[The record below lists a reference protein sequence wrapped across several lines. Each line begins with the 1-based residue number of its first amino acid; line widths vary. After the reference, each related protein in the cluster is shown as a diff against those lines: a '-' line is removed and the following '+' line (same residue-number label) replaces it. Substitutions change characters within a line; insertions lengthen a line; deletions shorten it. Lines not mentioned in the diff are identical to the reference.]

1 MPFEIAMPQLGL
13 TMETGKIVSWAVKPG
28 DAVSPGQDICE
39 VETDK
44 AVVAVQAVEGGKV
57 GKILTPVGTEAPVG
71 ATICVLLGENE
82 TLADMPAAQE
92 KPLESVSPSAPV
104 EQQAAAAPQAV
115 LQADHGG
122 VLSAT
127 WKARSLAK
135 QQGVDLHQ
143 VEGSGPGGRIQAAD
157 VEKAAGGALLAAP
170 ATEIKIS
177 PVAARLAEKLG
188 LPLAGIMGSGANG
201 QIMQEDV
208 LAAAS
213 AIIRGQ
219 KAAAPQRSQ
228 PRVKE
233 IIPLKGVRGITSQ
246 RMAESVHTTARV
258 TLFREVDASALVD
271 LRQRYKERGEQVSY
285 NDILM
290 RICASAL
297 VEHPAAN
304 ARMLNGQ
311 IELLEGASIGLAVD
325 TDRGLMVP
333 VVHNADQ
340 LTIAQIAA
348 ATQRLVQAARSGRI
362 SPDDL
367 SGGTFTITN
376 LGGLGV
382 EGFTPVINLPESCI
396 LGVGKIVRKP
406 VVIDE
411 YDSIGVRPCLTL
423 SLVFDHRVLDGAS
436 AARFLD
442 CVAQM
447 AESPVLMLTASHS

>member
-13 TMETGKIVSWAVKPG
+13 TMETGKIVSWAVQPG
-28 DAVSPGQDICE
+28 DAVSPGQEICE

-44 AVVAVQAVEGGKV
+44 AVVGIEANQGGKV
-57 GKILTPVGTEAPVG
+57 GKIVVPVGAEAPVG

-82 TLADMPAAQE
+82 TLVEPPDT
-92 KPLESVSPSAPV
+92 PLKQAESSPAPV
-104 EQQAAAAPQAV
+104 EQKAAAAPPA
-115 LQADHGG
+115 AKKTDNDG
-122 VLSAT
+122 VLNVT
-127 WKARSLAK
+127 WKARSLA
-135 QQGVDLHQ
+135 QQRGVNLLQ

-157 VEKAAGGALLAAP
+157 VELATGAALPAA
-170 ATEIKIS
+170 EIKIS

-219 KAAAPQRSQ
+219 KTAVPQRSQ
-228 PRVKE
+228 PHVKE
-233 IIPLKGVRGITSQ
+233 IIPLKGVRGIISE
-246 RMAESVHTTARV
+246 RMAASAHTTARV

-271 LRQRYKERGEQVSY
+271 LRQRYKTRGEQVSY
-285 NDILM
+285 NDILI
-290 RICASAL
+290 RICANAL
-297 VEHPAAN
+297 AEHPAAN
-304 ARMLNGQ
+304 ARLVNDR

-325 TDRGLMVP
+325 SERGLLVP

-340 LTIAQIAA
+340 MTIPQIAET
-348 ATQRLVQAARSGRI
+348 TQRLVQEARSGRI
-362 SPDDL
+362 SPDNL
-367 SGGTFTITN
+367 SGGTFTISN

-406 VVIDE
+406 VVLDE
-411 YDSIGVRPCLTL
+411 YDSIGVRPCMTL
-423 SLVFDHRVLDGAS
+423 SLVFDHRVLDGAT

-447 AESPVLMLTASHS
+447 VESPVLMLTASHS

>member
-1 MPFEIAMPQLGL
+1 
-13 TMETGKIVSWAVKPG
+13 METGKVVSWAVQPG
-28 DAVSPGQDICE
+28 DTVSPGQDVCE

-57 GKILTPVGTEAPVG
+57 GKIVVPVGAEAPVG
-71 ATICVLLGENE
+71 AVICVLLGENE
-82 TLADMPAAQE
+82 TPADLPAAQE
-92 KPLESVSPSAPV
+92 KPLENALTSAPV
-104 EQQAAAAPQAV
+104 EQQAAAAALTVQK
-115 LQADHGG
+115 ADHDG

-135 QQGVDLHQ
+135 QHGVDLHQ

-157 VEKAAGGALLAAP
+157 VEGAAGGALPAVPAA
-170 ATEIKIS
+170 EIKIS

-188 LPLAGIMGSGANG
+188 LPLAGVMGSGTNG

-233 IIPLKGVRGITSQ
+233 VIPLKGVRGITSQ
-246 RMAESVHTTARV
+246 RMAESASATARV

-290 RICASAL
+290 RVCASAL
-297 VEHPAAN
+297 AEHPAAN

-311 IELLEGASIGLAVD
+311 IELLEGASIGLAMD
-325 TDRGLMVP
+325 TDRGLLVP
-333 VVHNADQ
+333 VVHNTDQ
-340 LTIAQIAA
+340 MTIPQIAA
-348 ATQRLVQAARSGRI
+348 ATQRLVQAARSGRV

-406 VVIDE
+406 VVVDE
-411 YDSIGVRPCLTL
+411 YDSIGVRPCMTL
-423 SLVFDHRVLDGAS
+423 SLVFDHRVLDGAA

-447 AESPVLMLTASHS
+447 VESPVLMLTASHS